1 MDSTAITPATYFEP
15 ATHRYSVR
23 EVPRDETT
31 RAIEPEGF
39 TQDAP
44 WQPRTNAH
52 AGVEELAWFEE
63 HQGEL
68 AGFAGRWI
76 AVVGQQVIASADTF
90 SEAYDEA
97 CRLNHSDMLIL
108 PVPRHPG
115 EDRYFIA

>member
-1 MDSTAITPATYFEP
+1 MDSTAITATYFEP

-23 EVPRDETT
+23 EVPRDATT
-31 RAIEPEGF
+31 RAIKPEGF
-39 TQDAP
+39 TRDAP

-68 AGFAGRWI
+68 VGFAGRWI
-76 AVVGQQVIASADTF
+76 AILGQQVIASGDTF
-90 SEAYDEA
+90 GEAYDEA